1 MIHYLLGLEFDGRIL
16 VGLGALLAGIGSA
29 LTGYAAIKKAR
40 QEGIDES
47 RREDKTNETT
57 K

>member
-1 MIHYLLGLEFDGRIL
+1 MEILGLDFDGRIL
-16 VGLGALLAGIGSA
+16 VGIGALLAGIGSA

-40 QEGIDES
+40 QEGKDEK
-47 RREDKTNETT
+47 EDKTNETT